1 MAIVLC
7 TIVLYVWLCLLKNI
21 QTQMKQL
28 IGSLS
33 DSYEINLCTS
43 VLFNENKKLSV
54 TINREDIYDFL
65 KHI

>member
-1 MAIVLC
+1 
-7 TIVLYVWLCLLKNI
+7 
-21 QTQMKQL
+21 MKQL

-43 VLFNENKKLSV
+43 VIFNENKKLSV